1 MLARDI
7 RDHGCQCG
15 KQGVSRALCR
25 RRRTVAFPCEC
36 AAVQIDKC
44 AFNGR
49 AADIHADRQ
58 GRSFQTDCRIV
69 MFAPPRPDNDP
80 IITCNMNSIDTQFA
94 TRRNAALQPGTLHA
108 ALLDRLTRTLGKNP
122 DSATPRD
129 IYDSL
134 SLAVREEPTLRWL
147 ATQRRVSNAHVKRVC
162 YFSVEYLP
170 GRSLINALSS
180 LDGDLVQEARTVL
193 RSMGFELEDIAAQEV
208 DPGLGNGGLGRL
220 AACFLDSLATL
231 HYPAVGYG
239 IRYDYGIF
247 TQVIGPDGGQ
257 REVASS
263 WLRLRNV
270 WEAPRSSVRYTVR
283 FGGRSEA
290 EQGAAVSDAH
300 RWVGTNDMYAIGFDQ
315 LTPGNGGP
323 TVNHLRLWSGRA
335 ITPFQIDSF
344 NAGNYAAAV
353 QDQLEAK
360 NLSRVLYPDDSTPQG
375 KELRLKQQYFFV
387 SASLQDILLTHL
399 SEGRSLASLP
409 QSVAIQL
416 NDTHPAVAIAEL
428 MRLLVD
434 EHGLSWAESWPI
446 TNAVFSYT
454 NHTLLPEALETWPV
468 AMFERLLPRHLEII
482 YVINREFLRTVESA
496 YPADQQRLRDMSIID
511 DGSDRRVRMAHL
523 AIVGSH
529 KVNGVAQLHSDLMRR
544 HVFHGFAEM
553 YPERFVN
560 VTNGIAVRRWLKQSN
575 PGLSALLTQHLG
587 RSWENDL
594 EELARMAGAVDDAHF
609 RRQFRAVKH
618 ANKQRLA
625 AEVMRRTGLEIS
637 IDCLF
642 DVQVKRIHEYKRQLL
657 NLLYVV
663 TRYRKIRDEPRAD
676 TVPRAV
682 IFAGK
687 AAPGYVMAKAII
699 KLINNVARTID
710 ADTVVRDKLR
720 VAFLPD
726 YDVSLAQ
733 KIMPAA
739 DLSQQISTAGMEA
752 SGTGNMKLALN
763 GALTI
768 GTLDGANIEIRDR
781 VGAENMFIFGLTADE
796 IEARRAAGYRPRD
809 EVDANKELKDTLDLI
824 ASGFFSSDRPD
835 DAKPVIDRLLSD
847 GEPYLVLAD
856 YAAYAKAQG
865 EVDALYAQE
874 DQWSRKAA
882 INCLNMGFFSSDRS
896 IREYADRIWSVKP
909 VI

>member
-1 MLARDI
+1 MD
-7 RDHGCQCG
+7 
-15 KQGVSRALCR
+15 
-25 RRRTVAFPCEC
+25 
-36 AAVQIDKC
+36 
-44 AFNGR
+44 
-49 AADIHADRQ
+49 
-58 GRSFQTDCRIV
+58 
-69 MFAPPRPDNDP
+69 
-80 IITCNMNSIDTQFA
+80 SIDTQFV

-108 ALLDRLTRTLGKNP
+108 ALLDRLTRTFGKNA

-134 SLAVREEPTLRWL
+134 SLAVREELTLRWL
-147 ATQRRVSNAHVKRVC
+147 ATQRRVSHAHVKRVC

-193 RSMGFELEDIAAQEV
+193 RSMGFELDDIAAQEV

-247 TQVIGPDGGQ
+247 TQVIAPDGGQ

-270 WEAPRSSVRYTVR
+270 WEAPRGSVRYTVR

-290 EQGAAVSDAH
+290 EQGAEMSDAH
-300 RWVGTNDMYAIGFDQ
+300 RWVGTNDMYAIGYDQ

-353 QDQLEAK
+353 QDQVEAK

-387 SASLQDILLTHL
+387 SASLQDILLTHS

-409 QSVAIQL
+409 QSIAIQL

-434 EHGLSWAESWPI
+434 EHGLIWKDSWAI

-454 NHTLLPEALETWPV
+454 NHTLLPEALESWPV

-482 YVINREFLRTVESA
+482 YVINREFLRTVEAA
-496 YPADQQRLRDMSIID
+496 YPADQQRLREMSIID
-511 DGSDRRVRMAHL
+511 DGSSDRRVRMAHL
-523 AIVGSH
+523 AIVGCH

-544 HVFHGFAEM
+544 HVFRGFAEM
-553 YPERFVN
+553 YPDRFVN

-587 RSWENDL
+587 RAWENDL
-594 EELARMAGAVDDAHF
+594 EELGRLAGAVDDAHF
-609 RRQFRAVKH
+609 RRQFRAIKH

-625 AEVMRRTGLEIS
+625 DEVMRRTGVEINTG
-637 IDCLF
+637 CLF

-657 NLLYVV
+657 NLLHVV
-663 TRYRKIRDEPRAD
+663 TRYRKIRDEPNVD

-699 KLINNVARTID
+699 KLINNVARVIN
-710 ADTVVRDKLR
+710 ADPIVLGKLR

-768 GTLDGANIEIRDR
+768 GTLDGANIEICDR

-796 IEARRAAGYRPRD
+796 VEARRSAGYRPSR
-809 EVDANKELKDTLDLI
+809 EVDSNKELKDTLDLI
-824 ASGFFSSDRPD
+824 ASGFFSAGRPD
-835 DAKPVIDRLLSD
+835 EAKLVIDRLLSD

-856 YAAYAKAQG
+856 YAAYAKAQA

-874 DQWSRKAA
+874 DQWNRKAT
-882 INCLNMGFFSSDRS
+882 INCLNMGYFSSDRS
-896 IREYADRIWSVKP
+896 IREYADGIWSVKP

>member
-1 MLARDI
+1 MD
-7 RDHGCQCG
+7 
-15 KQGVSRALCR
+15 
-25 RRRTVAFPCEC
+25 
-36 AAVQIDKC
+36 
-44 AFNGR
+44 
-49 AADIHADRQ
+49 
-58 GRSFQTDCRIV
+58 
-69 MFAPPRPDNDP
+69 
-80 IITCNMNSIDTQFA
+80 SIDTQFV

-129 IYDSL
+129 IFDAL
-134 SLAVREEPTLRWL
+134 SLAVREELTLRWL

-180 LDGDLVQEARTVL
+180 LDGDLVHEARTAL
-193 RSMGFELEDIAAQEV
+193 KSMGFELEDVAAQEV

-220 AACFLDSLATL
+220 AACFLDSMATL

-247 TQVIGPDGGQ
+247 TQTIGTDGGQ

-270 WEAPRSSVRYTVR
+270 WEAPISNVRYTVR

-290 EQGAAVSDAH
+290 PAGAPVGDAH
-300 RWVGTNDMYAIGFDQ
+300 RWVDTNDIYAVGFDQ
-315 LTPGNGGP
+315 LIPGNGGP

-335 ITPFQIDSF
+335 ITPFKIDAF
-344 NAGNYAAAV
+344 NAGDYAAAV

-387 SASLQDILLTHL
+387 SASLQDILGTHL

-409 QSVAIQL
+409 ESIAIQL
-416 NDTHPAVAIAEL
+416 NDTHPAVAIPEL

-434 EHGLSWAESWPI
+434 EHALSWEESWQI
-446 TNAVFSYT
+446 TKAVFSYT
-454 NHTLLPEALETWPV
+454 NHTLLPEALESWPV
-468 AMFERLLPRHLEII
+468 SMLERLLPRHLEII
-482 YVINREFLRTVESA
+482 YLINQDFLRIVESA
-496 YPADQQRLRDMSIID
+496 FPGDQERLRTMSIID
-511 DGSDRRVRMAHL
+511 DGADRRVRMAHL
-523 AIVGSH
+523 AIVGCH
-529 KVNGVAQLHSDLMRR
+529 KINGVAQLHSDLMRK
-544 HVFHGFAEM
+544 HVFSGFAQV
-553 YPERFVN
+553 YPDRFIN

-594 EELARMAGAVDDAHF
+594 EELGRLNGAADDAEF
-609 RRQFRAVKH
+609 RRQFRGIKH
-618 ANKQRLA
+618 TNKQRLA
-625 AEVMRRTGLEIS
+625 DEVMRRTGVEIGAHF
-637 IDCLF
+637 LF

-663 TRYRKIRDEPRAD
+663 TRYRRIRENPNAE

-687 AAPGYVMAKAII
+687 AAPGYAMAKAII

-710 ADTVVRDKLR
+710 SDDLARDKLR

-768 GTLDGANIEIRDR
+768 GTLDGANIEIRDH
-781 VGAENMFIFGLTADE
+781 VGAENIFIFGLTADE
-796 IEARRAAGYRPRD
+796 VAARRAAGYRPRG
-809 EVDANKELKDTLDLI
+809 EIEANPELQSTLDLI
-824 ASGFFSSDRPD
+824 ASGFFSPGRPD
-835 DAKPVIDRLLSD
+835 DAKEVIERLLSD
-847 GEPYLVLAD
+847 AEPYLVLAD
-856 YAAYAKAQG
+856 YAAYAEAQDR
-865 EVDALYAQE
+865 VDALYALE
-874 DQWSRKAA
+874 DQWSHKAV
-882 INCLNMGFFSSDRS
+882 INCLNMGYFSSDRS